1 MAESRVPSEDLLVID
16 ISYTFDD
23 GRASHVSP
31 GAAILEEFGL
41 AGTFYV
47 CPGLI
52 RKDRYGWKP
61 KDTVYELASWGEIEA
76 ACRGGHEI
84 GNHSWSHIVFNEKT
98 KGRTDKEVENIAG
111 IEIGAAAM
119 MLKDELKQKCFSWAW
134 PCYQEEP
141 RVQKWID
148 RLHVGVRPSRP
159 RGPYGAL
166 RSKKKFLQD
175 TSDFVDMLIAT
186 GRWGVPTIHDLGEGY
201 GKFPP
206 DVFRKHLEYVLS
218 KKEIRVR
225 TVAEVLS
232 EA

>member
-1 MAESRVPSEDLLVID
+1 MID
-16 ISYTFDD
+16 ISFTFDD
-23 GRASHVSP
+23 GRASHVTP
-31 GAAILEEFGL
+31 GSAILEEFGL

-47 CPGLI
+47 CPGLT

-61 KDTVYELASWGEIEA
+61 KDTVYELASWGEIEDA
-76 ACRGGHEI
+76 YRRGHEI
-84 GNHSWSHIVFNEKT
+84 GNHSWSHTVFPDAVRGKSDAD
-98 KGRTDKEVENIAG
+98 TDL
-111 IEIGAAAM
+111 IGATEIADAAEVINCN
-119 MLKDELKQKCFSWAW
+119 LGEELFSWAW

-148 RLHVGVRPSRP
+148 SLHVGVRPSRP

-218 KKEIRVR
+218 KKEVRVR